1 MSFKKISS
9 QKHCWK
15 LLQFN
20 ENKRP
25 PYWGTWRK
33 KSLHIKPR
41 KPFAYDK
48 VQILLFIHINKS
60 MFYFYNIELYFS
72 LGNV

>member
-1 MSFKKISS
+1 MFKNYILYLETGLVNEEGDFNKIDTNLKSNS
-9 QKHCWK
+9 HNYCWK

-33 KSLHIKPR
+33 KSLCIKPR
-41 KPFAYDK
+41 RPFAIDK
-48 VQILLFIHINKS
+48 V
-60 MFYFYNIELYFS
+60 
-72 LGNV
+72 